1 MMNLMRR
8 FASTLGG
15 KILGGLLLIGLAGFG
30 ISNVLLDLGS
40 NTLARVGNED
50 ITTTQFQRAYQQ
62 QLNQYAQQTGQQPTP
77 EQALQLGIPS
87 AVIGKLA
94 SDSAIN
100 QFTTKQ
106 GMGVSDAKL
115 AKMVRD
121 DPSFAGTLGTFERAN
136 FEQVLQQNGYTE
148 AEYFDLQTR
157 AARRQQV
164 ALGLFAGSAVPKA
177 AEQLLYRYRNDT
189 RTVEYFT
196 LSATSLPDIGTPTDA
211 DLTKYLTD
219 HQAEFRTKE
228 TRTVDVLAMTPDIL
242 AALPDYQPTE
252 DQIKAEY
259 ERTKASLVKIE
270 RRDIQQ
276 VALPDEAKA
285 TFFQQQHDAGVS
297 FADAVKASGL
307 TANDFGLLAKTEV
320 QDPALADAAFGLAK
334 EGDFAI
340 IAGIGSKRVVGV
352 TKIEAGGQTTYEE
365 AKPAIAKT
373 LAVTKAKAAYADI
386 QDQIESLRAGLK
398 PLKEIA
404 DRFKLPV
411 QTVLVTAGGP
421 ELSAVTGLDQENRAK
436 VATSIFAATQ
446 GKLAPTVT
454 ISSTN
459 NVWFDLSKV
468 DPARDQTLA
477 EVKDAVTTA
486 WTNAKTDA
494 ALQAEVKSILADLDG
509 GKSFTDVAAT
519 RSQFATISPPITR
532 DGDKTKV
539 LNEQVANQ
547 IFSAGPNSHGSAV
560 DGDGDYL
567 IYHVVDIT
575 PAAGEPDA
583 NVKDF
588 LTNSTRDALYAEF
601 ISGLRDEAGLKINQQ
616 VLSSVLNLTPA
627 Q

>member
-8 FASTLGG
+8 FASTWAG

-50 ITTTQFQRAYQQ
+50 ITTTQFQRTYQQ
-62 QLNQYAQQTGQQPTP
+62 QLAQYAQQTGQTPTA

-100 QFTTKQ
+100 QFALSQ
-106 GMGVSDAKL
+106 GIGVSDARL
-115 AKMVRD
+115 AKLVRD
-121 DPSFAGTLGTFERAN
+121 DPSFANTLGTFDRAN
-136 FEQVLQQNGYTE
+136 FQQVLQQNGFTE
-148 AEYFDLQTR
+148 AEYFELQAR
-157 AARRQQV
+157 AARRQQI
-164 ALGLFAGSAVPKA
+164 AMGLFAGSAVPKA
-177 AEQLLYRYRNDT
+177 AETLLQRYRNDT

-196 LSATSLPDIGTPTDA
+196 LSATSLPDIGSPTDA
-211 DLTKYLTD
+211 DLTKYLAD
-219 HQAEFRTKE
+219 HQTEFRTKE
-228 TRTVDVLAMTPDIL
+228 TRTVDVLAMTSDSL
-242 AALPDYQPTE
+242 ATAPDYQPTE
-252 DQIKAEY
+252 DEIKAQY
-259 ERTKASLVKIE
+259 EATKASLVKVE
-270 RRDIQQ
+270 KRQIQQ
-276 VALPDEAKA
+276 VTLPDDAKA

-307 TANDFGLLAKTEV
+307 TATDFGLMTKADV
-320 QDPALADAAFGLAK
+320 QDPTLADAAFGLAK
-334 EGDFAI
+334 EGDYTI

-352 TKIEAGGQTTYEE
+352 TKIEAGGQTSYDE

-373 LAVTKAKAAYADI
+373 LALTKAKAAYAEI

-398 PLKEIA
+398 PIKEIA

-411 QTVLVTAGGP
+411 KTLTVTAAGE
-421 ELSAVTGLDQENRAK
+421 ELSAVTDLAAENRTK
-436 VATSIFAATQ
+436 VATAIFAATA

-486 WTNAKTDA
+486 WTNEKTDA
-494 ALQAEVKSILADLDG
+494 ALKAEVKKILADLDG
-509 GKSFTDVAAT
+509 GKSFADVAAAGN
-519 RSQFATISPPITR
+519 QFATVSSPITR
-532 DGDKTKV
+532 DGDKTAV
-539 LNEQVANQ
+539 LNQQVASQ
-547 IFSAGPNSHGSAV
+547 IFASGPDSHGSAI

-567 IYHVVDIT
+567 IYHVTDVT
-575 PAAGEPDA
+575 PATGEPDK
-583 NVKDF
+583 NVTDF
-588 LTNSTRDALYAEF
+588 LTNSPRDALYAEF
-601 ISGLRDEAGLKINQQ
+601 ITGLRDEAGLKINQQ
-616 VLSSVLNLTPA
+616 ALSALLNLTPA